1 MTARDSKKPL
11 EEVLLEH
18 ALEFILEAPEDQLL
32 QLLKDSGE
40 DPVELAR
47 EGRNAIDAA
56 LKRYGQEKLGAARRE
71 HSTRTEDLVRVR
83 QGHPEYS
90 IDKLSLL
97 KELIEQARL
106 AGQKVSFQNRNLK
119 DLAAEDLD
127 KAILYL
133 RTLLKRN
140 ERK

>member
-1 MTARDSKKPL
+1 L
-11 EEVLLEH
+11 LLEH

-47 EGRNAIDAA
+47 EGRDAIAAA
-56 LKRYGQEKLGAARRE
+56 LKLYGQEKLGAARRE
-71 HSTRTEDLVRVR
+71 YSARTEDLAKVR
-83 QGHPEYS
+83 QEHPEYF
-90 IDKLSLL
+90 IDKRGLL
-97 KELIEQARL
+97 EKLVKQAQM
-106 AGQKVSFQNRNLK
+106 AGHTVSFQNRNLK

-127 KAILYL
+127 KAILHL
-133 RTLLKRN
+133 RTLLKRD